1 MALEILVPKQE
12 PAVHASAPF
21 PTSLRRRGPD
31 GQQDPPH
38 GHHLHRTTSSIT
50 RTPTDDK
57 RGVRF
62 PPDRGGL
69 AATRRPGRASRWSAR
84 N

>member
-1 MALEILVPKQE
+1 MEVTSQGSPLLQGTVSRN
-12 PAVHASAPF
+12 AV
-21 PTSLRRRGPD
+21 TLGQD
-31 GQQDPPH
+31 GWVYA
-38 GHHLHRTTSSIT
+38 GKTAY
-50 RTPTDDK
+50 
-57 RGVRF
+57 VRF